1 MQNLL
6 DKLETLICKQT
17 ANFNGNLE
25 DLLKREQ
32 IVLPKKEKRARY
44 ASQKMREALQE
55 REAKRSA
62 LLELRRQVAGDEQIN
77 TTRTGL
83 YDAEARAR
91 EEILRAIKKLNDV
104 IARQTT
110 SHSHQAAGKGSM
122 YDAYNANEL
131 NQQREEAEHLQMAK
145 EANLA
150 RERREEV
157 ESKGQHSDSSH
168 QDFVN

>member
-17 ANFNGNLE
+17 ANSNGNFE

-32 IVLPKKEKRARY
+32 IVLPKKEQQARY

-77 TTRTGL
+77 TTRRGL

-91 EEILRAIKKLNDV
+91 EEVSRAIKKLNDA

-131 NQQREEAEHLQMAK
+131 DQQREEAEHLQMAK

-157 ESKGQHSDSSH
+157 ESKVQHSDSSH
-168 QDFVN
+168 QDFVK